1 MKSIGSVLDE
11 HRGIG
16 PGFDFLRIFLA
27 VMVLLDHSFLIA
39 EGEKYQFSQPG
50 ITVLQAAILPMFFA
64 LSGFLITGSA
74 IRLRLKDFLLNR
86 GIRIVPALAVDI
98 VFAALIL
105 GPLFTTV
112 SLPTYF
118 QSYEFWA
125 YFANIFGVIHYVLPG
140 VFEHNPFPATV
151 NGSLWTVPYE
161 IGCYAI
167 MSALIIFG
175 FLKRP
180 MMALVATAC
189 VAVIIIALKVEN
201 ISPSS
206 MGGLFAPESSGYTLL
221 NHFIGLRGLMLYVNF
236 MLGSVFFLFRRFI
249 PKHWLLAVISCIV
262 PIATS
267 FALPDVSG
275 STLCTIFAPML
286 VYLTVYVGM
295 VRIPPIPIY
304 HRGDYSYGIYLYGY
318 PFQQALVNL
327 FPKLTSPWLHF
338 AISLPIATV
347 IAMGSWHFIEKPIL
361 RLRKK
366 FSFTAQKGEEKEV
379 LPQAAAVTRSA

>member
-1 MKSIGSVLDE
+1 MKTIGSVLDE

-27 VMVLLDHSFLIA
+27 IMVLFTHSFLIA
-39 EGEKYQFSQPG
+39 EGEKYQFSSPG

-74 IRLRLKDFLLNR
+74 MRLRLKDFLLNR

-98 VFAALIL
+98 IFAALIL
-105 GPLFTTV
+105 GPIFTTV
-112 SLPTYF
+112 SLQTYF
-118 QSYEFWA
+118 SSYEFWA
-125 YFANIFGVIHYVLPG
+125 YFANIFGVIHYILPG
-140 VFEHNPFPATV
+140 VFEHNPFPSTV

-180 MMALVATAC
+180 FSALMAAALVT
-189 VAVIIIALKVEN
+189 AVIIWLTIKQVNPATL
-201 ISPSS
+201 
-206 MGGLFAPESSGYTLL
+206 GGIFKPESSGFTLL
-221 NHFIGLRGLMLYVNF
+221 NHFIGSKGLMLYVNF
-236 MLGSVFFLFRRFI
+236 MLGAVFFLFRRFI
-249 PKHWLLAVISCIV
+249 PKHGILALICVAS
-262 PIATS
+262 PITAS
-267 FALPDVSG
+267 FLLPDVSG
-275 STLCTIFAPML
+275 STLCIIFAPML
-286 VYLTVYVGM
+286 VYLTVYIGM
-295 VRIPPIPIY
+295 TPIPRLPLY

-318 PFQQALVNL
+318 PFQQGLVTL

-338 AISLPIATV
+338 AISLPIATLV
-347 IAMGSWHFIEKPIL
+347 AMGSWHFIEKPIL

-366 FSFTAQKGEEKEV
+366 FSFTAQKGDEV
-379 LPQAAAVTRSA
+379 EALPQAAAVTKPA

>member
-1 MKSIGSVLDE
+1 MKTIGTVLDE

-27 VMVLLDHSFLIA
+27 VMVLFTHSFLIA
-39 EGEKYQFSQPG
+39 EGEQHQFSHPG

-74 IRLRLKDFLLNR
+74 MRLRLSDFLLNR

-105 GPLFTTV
+105 GPIFTTL
-112 SLPTYF
+112 SLQTYF
-118 QSYEFWA
+118 HSYEFWS
-125 YFANIFGVIHYVLPG
+125 YFANIFGVIHYILPG
-140 VFEHNPFPATV
+140 VFEQNPFPATV

-161 IGCYAI
+161 IGCYVI
-167 MSALIIFG
+167 MSALILSG
-175 FLKRP
+175 LLKRP
-180 MMALVATAC
+180 IMALAATAL
-189 VAVIIIALKVEN
+189 VTAIIIGLTIKDINPASL
-201 ISPSS
+201 
-206 MGGLFAPESSGYTLL
+206 GGVFDPDSAGFKLL
-221 NHFIGLRGLMLYVNF
+221 NHFVGPKGLMLYVNF
-236 MLGSVFFLFRRFI
+236 MLGAVFFLFRRFI
-249 PKHWLLAVISCIV
+249 PKHGILAVICIAT
-262 PIATS
+262 PIAAS
-267 FALPDVSG
+267 FIFPTVEG
-275 STLCTIFAPML
+275 STLCIIFAPML

-295 VRIPPIPIY
+295 LEIPRIPLY

-318 PFQQALVNL
+318 PFQQALVSL

-338 AISLPIATV
+338 AISLPLATL

-366 FSFTAQKGEEKEV
+366 FSFTAQKGNENEI
-379 LPQAAAVTRSA
+379 LPQAAVVTR